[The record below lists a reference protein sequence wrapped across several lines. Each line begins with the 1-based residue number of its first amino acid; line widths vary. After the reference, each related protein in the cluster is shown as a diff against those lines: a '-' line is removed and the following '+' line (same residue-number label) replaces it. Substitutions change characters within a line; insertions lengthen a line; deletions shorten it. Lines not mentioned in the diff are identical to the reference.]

1 MVRNS
6 FLCGPPLIEIGGVVE
21 IYFCTSGKTLI
32 NAQTMEVG
40 ASLPRLINIKNK
52 KTRIPCIGLL
62 SPSIGPP
69 SPSIG
74 GGRRSSNLQ
83 PPRRIHTVARQ
94 ICRRR
99 EGGRAPE
106 RNHPY
111 TERAPSPLWIQSLG
125 GGALDL
131 RQRRRACSP
140 RVVMEEGGTNLL
152 LDLRQRRRGPLLARR
167 RRWG

>member
-1 MVRNS
+1 
-6 FLCGPPLIEIGGVVE
+6 
-21 IYFCTSGKTLI
+21 
-32 NAQTMEVG
+32 VG
-40 ASLPRLINIKNK
+40 AFLASVNKYKKTK

-83 PPRRIHTVARQ
+83 PPRRIHTMARQ

-111 TERAPSPLWIQSLG
+111 IGLH
-125 GGALDL
+125 
-131 RQRRRACSP
+131 RRCGSKASK
-140 RVVMEEGGTNLL
+140 VVL
-152 LDLRQRRRGPLLARR
+152 
-167 RRWG
+167 